1 MAQSGNLTGLES
13 TSSIDKNYGQ
23 FWSLS
28 LFLAQNG
35 PLATVNDSCVL
46 WIVIGPEWSSR
57 SGEFPLINSSQFS
70 VAASLTLQWICLELK
85 LSLAEVQIFW
95 PLIKLN
101 L

>member
-1 MAQSGNLTGLES
+1 MS
-13 TSSIDKNYGQ
+13 
-23 FWSLS
+23 F
-28 LFLAQNG
+28 FPAQNG

-70 VAASLTLQWICLELK
+70 KSNSAAYTAMDLLGIETFFGHV
-85 LSLAEVQIFW
+85 AEVQIFW
-95 PLIKLN
+95 PLDNLN